1 MNLSTNK
8 NFAVMMIAIL
18 TLTVFSGCKSAKSSA
33 TGSLPDSNEVAGWAR
48 TADVRNF
55 DKANLW
61 QYIDGDA
68 EKYIKAG
75 VKGAATA
82 EYKFQG
88 KIEAVADV
96 YTMSDADGAKKVFE
110 MDPAGD
116 SKAVALGAAARQFK
130 QSVVFRK
137 GPSLVRV
144 VAYQASPETPQAL
157 LDLAKGIER
166 KLGN

>member
-1 MNLSTNK
+1 MLIAALMM
-8 NFAVMMIAIL
+8 FAL
-18 TLTVFSGCKSAKSSA
+18 SGCKKSKTAS
-33 TGSLPDSNEVAGWAR
+33 TGPLPDSNEIAGWAR
-48 TADVRNF
+48 SADVRSF
-55 DKANLW
+55 DAANLW

-75 VKGAATA
+75 VKGVTTA

-88 KIEAVADV
+88 RIEAVADV
-96 YTMSDADGAKKVFE
+96 YTMNDADGAKRVFDL
-110 MDPAGD
+110 DPAGD
-116 SKAVALGAAARQFK
+116 SKPVALGDAARQFK
-130 QSVVFRK
+130 QSVIFRK

-144 VAYQASPETPQAL
+144 VAYQETPETPQAL

>member
-1 MNLSTNK
+1 MKLSPNK
-8 NFAVMMIAIL
+8 KIFVIALAAL
-18 TLTVFSGCKSAKSSA
+18 TIIAAGCKTAKPSS
-33 TGSLPDSNEVAGWAR
+33 TGPLPDSNEVAGWAR
-48 TADVRNF
+48 SADARSF
-55 DKANLW
+55 DAANLW

-75 VKGAATA
+75 VKGVTTA

-96 YTMSDADGAKKVFE
+96 YTMNDADGAKKVFE
-110 MDPAGD
+110 VDPAGD
-116 SKAVALGAAARQFK
+116 SKSVTLGDAGRQFK
-130 QSVVFRK
+130 QSVIFRK

-144 VAYQASPETPQAL
+144 VAYHESPETPQAL
-157 LDLAKGIER
+157 FDLAKGIER